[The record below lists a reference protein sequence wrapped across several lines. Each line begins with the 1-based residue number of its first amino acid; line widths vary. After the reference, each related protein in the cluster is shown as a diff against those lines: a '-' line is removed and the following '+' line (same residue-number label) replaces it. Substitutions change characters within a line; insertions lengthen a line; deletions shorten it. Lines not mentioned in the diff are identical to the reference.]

1 MVLSGPSL
9 LFFLRS
15 FILQTFHAKFE
26 NFNQVKQTLKTM
38 TNGQFFNQS
47 EATLSKKG
55 NIANLKKCEQAI
67 SMHELDNVRN
77 VLVLRKVPK

>member
-1 MVLSGPSL
+1 M
-9 LFFLRS
+9 
-15 FILQTFHAKFE
+15 
-26 NFNQVKQTLKTM
+26 M
-38 TNGQFFNQS
+38 TKGQFFNQS

-77 VLVLRKVPK
+77 VLVLRKGPK